1 MGRVAARLPH
11 SWHASHRPR
20 PRPRYSAGQKEYP
33 VPAYPG
39 LVLPYETGAINDGRN
54 AAVNDAVNP
63 FLRKVMGTWI
73 GAVVAQKALKS
84 DLASLDPLKQLV
96 VAEIPGLS
104 DMPPSYNHYGND
116 DFAAQLCVILETN
129 PFFTA
134 SLTPRAGGGFELVSY
149 DPDNKNAPYNLKIMR
164 DMDRTGPQ
172 VNFRFSVK
180 PGGGL
185 AIDGYDVFEDGV
197 KIAQPDESKP
207 YGGSDSP
214 LQYFASAALYDLFY
228 VAQTL
233 HGSIH
238 VMHYVLTNALKYASS
253 ESEDAALNKWAV
265 EYNSNVNSKYAAV
278 TKVLIALDGEGLLT
292 SPKGLGGTFA
302 TLPHLKAN
310 IEAWGKCTSADEYLD
325 HWFQSPRED
334 LEAAGLCSEFFKHTS
349 NGAAFSVA
357 ASEALETADSSKL
370 ATTNEKLK
378 EYIGASGAWAPEEN
392 GIKTVRSLV
401 DMMVVTGLIHGGT
414 LSMTRLLNKPQFFR
428 WRNIEEKAW
437 GMIDA
442 KCCAI
447 LFSTIMGVQKD
458 KHVAGSIMGGIGKWA
473 ITNGPLQKALEISDL
488 ESLKLQQ
495 AYQAKIVQRDDYNDV
510 GFLLT
515 DYCTEG
521 FDGKQLTLATY
532 I

>member
-1 MGRVAARLPH
+1 
-11 SWHASHRPR
+11 
-20 PRPRYSAGQKEYP
+20 
-33 VPAYPG
+33 
-39 LVLPYETGAINDGRN
+39 
-54 AAVNDAVNP
+54 
-63 FLRKVMGTWI
+63 
-73 GAVVAQKALKS
+73 
-84 DLASLDPLKQLV
+84 
-96 VAEIPGLS
+96 
-104 DMPPSYNHYGND
+104 MPPSYNHFGND

-134 SLTPRAGGGFELVSY
+134 SLTPRAGGGFELINY
-149 DPDNKNAPYNLKIMR
+149 DPVTPSGSDTPYNIKIMR
-164 DMDRTGPQ
+164 EMGRTGPQ

-207 YGGSDSP
+207 YDGSASP

-265 EYNSNVNSKYAAV
+265 EYNSNVNSKYSAV

-378 EYIGASGAWAPEEN
+378 EYIGASGAWASEEN

-401 DMMVVTGLIHGGT
+401 DMMVVTGLIHAGT
-414 LSMTRLLNKPQFFR
+414 LSMTRLVNKPQFFR